1 MPRSQRFLTTATSTT
16 KYAAAPPPEAV
27 TLESD
32 FVVILAALLCAV
44 ICVVGLLAV
53 ARCAWLRRAPGG
65 GRAGE
70 PGSAQ
75 ASSANKGLKKKVLQQ
90 LPKFI
95 YGDGGPSAPPPK
107 MGSECAICLGEFA
120 EGDEI
125 RVLPHCGHVF
135 HVGCI
140 DTWLGSHSSCPS
152 CRQILVV
159 ARCHKCGNFPAIS
172 DAELKIRQDHIYHS
186 APPPLALAAAAAHSA
201 SAAATTTSCSSSSNS
216 NSKSNIFLP

>member
-1 MPRSQRFLTTATSTT
+1 MPRSQRFLTAANSTM
-16 KYAAAPPPEAV
+16 KYTAAPPPEAV
-27 TLESD
+27 ALESD

-65 GRAGE
+65 RQAGG

-75 ASSANKGLKKKVLQQ
+75 ASSAANKGLKKKVLQQ

-95 YGDGGPSAPPPK
+95 YGDGAPSAPPPK

-125 RVLPHCGHVF
+125 RVLPQCGHVF

-172 DAELKIRQDHIYHS
+172 DAELKIQQDHIYHS
-186 APPPLALAAAAAHSA
+186 APPPLAP
-201 SAAATTTSCSSSSNS
+201 ATTSTCSSSSSDS

>member
-1 MPRSQRFLTTATSTT
+1 MPRFLSTSSTT

-53 ARCAWLRRAPGG
+53 ARCAWLRRAPGLVRG
-65 GRAGE
+65 GGGG

-90 LPKFI
+90 LPKFT
-95 YGDGGPSAPPPK
+95 YGDGGSAPPPK

-125 RVLPHCGHVF
+125 RVLPQCGHVF

-172 DAELKIRQDHIYHS
+172 DAELRARQDHIYHS
-186 APPPLALAAAAAHSA
+186 APPPAAANSV
-201 SAAATTTSCSSSSNS
+201 STAATTTTCSSSSSSNS
-216 NSKSNIFLP
+216 NSNIFLP